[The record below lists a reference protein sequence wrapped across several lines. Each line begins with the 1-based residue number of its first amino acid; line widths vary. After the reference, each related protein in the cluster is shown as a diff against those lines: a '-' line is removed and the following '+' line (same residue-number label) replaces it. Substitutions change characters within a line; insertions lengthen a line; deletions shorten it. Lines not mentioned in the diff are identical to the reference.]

1 MKSEEPVN
9 TIMFVSGRKPDKV
22 VEQELGLRGLKVEWA
37 NSIKAATDLLDS
49 TSERTGIVTDLAL
62 ADGNWRDLV
71 EHVRAV
77 SSSIPIVVVSPA
89 STAELWWDALD
100 CDVEDILVGAVI
112 GVSLV
117 RSPGNALEGGG
128 LNFMRLNTRQ
138 RTLPSAVFSKPDR
151 RRFVGAFLAAALLIL
166 AGSLSSKGAELTP
179 ETLTAWDAYVQ
190 AQNARVA
197 EYSSATPF
205 LWSDQSPDR
214 LRRLHKGETVVAPFG
229 ENPHRVPHGLIHH
242 WIGSVFLPGARLD
255 DVLSVVRDY
264 GKYKDFYAP
273 NVIESRVF
281 RQTDTEDTFSL
292 RMLNKA
298 VVAKFALDTEFQN
311 SFTRL
316 DDNRSYNVSYTTRV
330 REVENYGTPDEH
342 EGPSNTGRGLLW
354 RLYSI
359 SRFEQRD
366 GGVYVELEAVALSR
380 DVPGGLRWL
389 VDPIVRRTSRG
400 SIQCLASEDGGS
412 GARNESRC
420 EGQERQ
426 RRGNIGVFK

>member
-1 MKSEEPVN
+1 M
-9 TIMFVSGRKPDKV
+9 
-22 VEQELGLRGLKVEWA
+22 ELETKLGTQR
-37 NSIKAATDLLDS
+37 
-49 TSERTGIVTDLAL
+49 RTF
-62 ADGNWRDLV
+62 
-71 EHVRAV
+71 
-77 SSSIPIVVVSPA
+77 S
-89 STAELWWDALD
+89 
-100 CDVEDILVGAVI
+100 
-112 GVSLV
+112 
-117 RSPGNALEGGG
+117 
-128 LNFMRLNTRQ
+128 
-138 RTLPSAVFSKPDR
+138 SAVFSRPDR

-179 ETLTAWDAYVQ
+179 ETLTAWDAYVK

-197 EYSSATPF
+197 EYSTATPF

-229 ENPHRVPHGLIHH
+229 ENPHRVPQGLIHH
-242 WIGSVFLPGARLD
+242 WIGSAFLPGARLD
-255 DVLSVVRDY
+255 DVLSVVRNY
-264 GKYKDFYAP
+264 SKYKDFYAP

-342 EGPSNTGRGLLW
+342 EGASNTGRGLLW

-389 VDPIVRRTSRG
+389 VDPIVRRTSKG
-400 SIQCLASEDGGS
+400 SINVSLQKTEEAVLEMGRAARDKRDNAPATSAFSSGLS
-412 GARNESRC
+412 GA
-420 EGQERQ
+420 
-426 RRGNIGVFK
+426 GVQSGFRP